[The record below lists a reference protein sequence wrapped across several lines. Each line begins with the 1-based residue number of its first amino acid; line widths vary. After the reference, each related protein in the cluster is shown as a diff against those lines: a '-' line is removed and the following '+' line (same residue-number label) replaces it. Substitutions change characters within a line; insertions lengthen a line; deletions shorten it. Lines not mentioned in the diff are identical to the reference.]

1 MSNYE
6 DIIHLPYP
14 RKPQRMSNY
23 DRAAQFSPFA
33 ALTGHEE
40 AVAET
45 ARLTESAIE
54 LGEDGA
60 AMLDEKLRRLE
71 PGQEITVVYFRP
83 DSRKSG
89 GAYVRRTGIFKR
101 LEPHRNALTF
111 MDGTQIPLKSVCDL
125 SHRSQE

>member
-45 ARLTESAIE
+45 ARLTETAIE

-89 GAYVRRTGIFKR
+89 GAYVRRTGMFKR

-111 MDGTQIPLKSVCDL
+111 MDGTQIPLKSVCDIL
-125 SHRSQE
+125 

>member
-1 MSNYE
+1 MSSYD
-6 DIIHLPYP
+6 DIIHMPYP

-54 LGEDGA
+54 LGEDGI
-60 AMLDEKLRRLE
+60 AMLNEKLSRLE
-71 PGQEITVVYFRP
+71 PGQGITVVYFCP
-83 DSRKSG
+83 DSRKAG
-89 GAYVRRTGIFKR
+89 GAYVRHRGIFKR
-101 LEPHRNALTF
+101 LELHRDALVF
-111 MDGTQIPLKSVCDL
+111 SDGTAVSLKSICDIL
-125 SHRSQE
+125 V

>member
-1 MSNYE
+1 MSSYD

-45 ARLTESAIE
+45 ARLTETAIE
-54 LGEDGA
+54 LGEDGVA
-60 AMLDEKLRRLE
+60 ILNDKFNALQ
-71 PGQEITVVYFRP
+71 PGQGITVVYFRP
-83 DSRKSG
+83 DSRKAG
-89 GAYVRRTGIFKR
+89 GAYVRHTGAFKR
-101 LEPHRNALTF
+101 VESHREILLM
-111 MDGTQIPLKSVCDL
+111 MDGTEISLGSICDIIV
-125 SHRSQE
+125 

>member
-1 MSNYE
+1 MSNYD

-45 ARLTESAIE
+45 ARLTETAIE
-54 LGEDGA
+54 LGEDGIA
-60 AMLDEKLRRLE
+60 ILNEKLSALQ
-71 PGQEITVVYFRP
+71 PGQGITVVYFRP
-83 DSRKSG
+83 DSRKAG
-89 GAYVRRTGIFKR
+89 GAYVRYTGVFKR
-101 LEPHRNALTF
+101 LEPHRDILLM
-111 MDGTQIPLKSVCDL
+111 MDGTEIQLGAVCDVF
-125 SHRSQE
+125 

>member
-83 DSRKSG
+83 DSRTSG
-89 GAYVRRTGIFKR
+89 GAYVRRTGMFKR

-111 MDGTQIPLKSVCDL
+111 MDGTQIPLKSVCEL
-125 SHRSQE
+125 AHPSQE

>member
-45 ARLTESAIE
+45 ARLTETAIE

-89 GAYVRRTGIFKR
+89 GAYVRRTGMFKR

-111 MDGTQIPLKSVCDL
+111 MDGTQIPLKSVCDIL
-125 SHRSQE
+125 WFDR